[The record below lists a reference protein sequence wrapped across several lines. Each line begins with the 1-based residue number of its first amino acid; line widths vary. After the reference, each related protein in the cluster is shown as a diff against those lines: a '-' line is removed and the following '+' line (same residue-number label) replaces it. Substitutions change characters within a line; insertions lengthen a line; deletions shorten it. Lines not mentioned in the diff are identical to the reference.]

1 VSKFGIGEPVPRL
14 EDPRFITGR
23 GRFVDDIDLPL
34 QCYGVLVISP
44 HAHARIK
51 SIDAAAAKAAPGVL
65 LVLTGADVEADK
77 IGSLVPIMP
86 EDMGG
91 PKGYRTLRPL
101 LSSGKVRAVG
111 DRVAFVVAET
121 SQQARDAAE
130 LIAVDYEPLPAV
142 VALEDAVKPGAPVLW
157 DGAPNNVAVAL
168 MMGDKAATDAAFAGA
183 KHVVSAKLVNN
194 RVSANSIEPR
204 AAIGQYHPDSESYT
218 LHSTSQ
224 NPHGHRQHVAGDV
237 LKSRR

>member
-1 VSKFGIGEPVPRL
+1 LGEKRVAKFGIGQPVPRL

-23 GRFVDDIDLPL
+23 GRYVDDIDMPL
-34 QCYGVLVISP
+34 QCYGVLVMSP

-51 SIDAAAAKAAPGVL
+51 NIDTAAAKAAPGVL
-65 LVLTGADVEADK
+65 AVLTGADAEADK
-77 IGSLVPIMP
+77 MGSLVPIMP

-91 PKGYRTLRPL
+91 PKGYRTLRPI

-121 SQQARDAAE
+121 VQQARDAAE

-142 VALEDAVKPGAPVLW
+142 VVLEDAVKPGAPIIW
-157 DGAPNNVAVAL
+157 DGAPKNVAVAL
-168 MMGDKAATDAAFAGA
+168 MMGSKEATDAAFAGA
-183 KHVVSAKLVNN
+183 KHVVSLKLVNN

-204 AAIGQYHPDSESYT
+204 AAIGQYHPDNDAT
-218 LHSTSQ
+218 RST
-224 NPHGHRQHVAGDV
+224 PP
-237 LKSRR
+237 RRTRTGTARMSPATC